1 MKEIRTLKPS
11 EIEIRVQQVND
22 KGTGCSLLLYKNA
35 RADME
40 ILDETFG
47 ASGWQRRHEV
57 INNNLFCTISIW
69 DEDKKEW
76 IDKQDV
82 GTEGN
87 FEKEKSQATDSFKR
101 AAVNVGIGRELYSA
115 PSIWIK
121 LRQNEVEEV
130 PSQYRS
136 NPSSPKYRLNYNVK
150 FFVDS
155 IKYGGD
161 KKITSL
167 VIVDQNGECRYSYQ
181 FGNVNALP
189 RNDSRLTSNL
199 PEPIP
204 LREGTFTEES
214 NINNNLNINT
224 AANTTISPE
233 SKMQLA
239 LNTLIDFGKYRGST
253 LGYIKQTDPQY
264 FDWLSH
270 SAKSMNIKDACDIIA
285 HA

>member
-136 NPSSPKYRLNYNVK
+136 NPNSPKYRLNYNVK

-181 FGNVNALP
+181 FGNVSTRGESSFP
-189 RNDSRLTSNL
+189 SNL
-199 PEPIP
+199 PEPVA
-204 LREGTFTEES
+204 LRENTFAADNS
-214 NINNNLNINT
+214 VNNNLNANVATNT
-224 AANTTISPE
+224 EMNLQDRM
-233 SKMQLA
+233 KLA

-253 LGYIKQTDPQY
+253 LGYIKQADPQY